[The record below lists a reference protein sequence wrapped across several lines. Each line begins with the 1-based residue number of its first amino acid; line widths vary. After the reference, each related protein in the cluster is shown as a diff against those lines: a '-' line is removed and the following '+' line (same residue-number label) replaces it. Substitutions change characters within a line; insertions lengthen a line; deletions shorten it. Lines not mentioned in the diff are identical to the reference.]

1 MKLEHT
7 EDSSGMAIVNVFNDE
22 GGFEYSMPK
31 SVYDAK
37 LAEQSTP
44 IMVEHLTEIPTKEAY
59 LATLASELSN
69 PSTPQAG
76 E

>member
-1 MKLEHT
+1 MT
-7 EDSSGMAIVNVFNDE
+7 
-22 GGFEYSMPK
+22 Y
-31 SVYDAK
+31 
-37 LAEQSTP
+37 
-44 IMVEHLTEIPTKEAY
+44 TEIEIDGTPFIRRDNEDGSSTFIVVDEANSDYQAY

>member
-1 MKLEHT
+1 MTTYEIVKDFFGVESIKRT
-7 EDSSGMAIVNVFNDE
+7 DEDGSIWWIPMDE
-22 GGFEYSMPK
+22 ANSDY
-31 SVYDAK
+31 
-37 LAEQSTP
+37 Q
-44 IMVEHLTEIPTKEAY
+44 AY

>member
-1 MKLEHT
+1 MTVTYEKYTATNGT
-7 EDSSGMAIVNVFNDE
+7 EYIRRNNENGSYSDIPVDE
-22 GGFEYSMPK
+22 ANADY
-31 SVYDAK
+31 
-37 LAEQSTP
+37 Q
-44 IMVEHLTEIPTKEAY
+44 AY

>member
-1 MKLEHT
+1 MKYTYEVVTNALGQSILKRTDESNLET
-7 EDSSGMAIVNVFNDE
+7 WIPIDE
-22 GGFEYSMPK
+22 ANSDY
-31 SVYDAK
+31 
-37 LAEQSTP
+37 Q
-44 IMVEHLTEIPTKEAY
+44 AY

>member
-1 MKLEHT
+1 MKKFALL
-7 EDSSGMAIVNVFNDE
+7 DSIDSFGVSIQLIQKIDSNGTIWAV
-22 GGFEYSMPK
+22 
-31 SVYDAK
+31 
-37 LAEQSTP
+37 
-44 IMVEHLTEIPTKEAY
+44 PTDPANSDYQAY